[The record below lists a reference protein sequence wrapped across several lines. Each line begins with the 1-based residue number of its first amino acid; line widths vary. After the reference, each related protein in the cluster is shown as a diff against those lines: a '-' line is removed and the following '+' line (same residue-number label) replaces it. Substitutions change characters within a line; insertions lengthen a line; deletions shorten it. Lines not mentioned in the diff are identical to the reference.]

1 MSSAV
6 LKLTKTEIQKLKTY
20 YTDYLLNKKVPY
32 SEFSAKKNGTS
43 ITAYTSGKVLFQGN
57 NAEQEAARW
66 GKTGAANTKKKTACP
81 KISRHYLS

>member
-1 MSSAV
+1 MSSTV
-6 LKLTKTEIQKLKTY
+6 LKLSKTEIQKLKSY

-57 NAEQEAARW
+57 NAEQEAAKW
-66 GKTGAANTKKKTACP
+66 GKSESSTVKKSTSLP
-81 KISRHYLS
+81 ENF